1 MNKKKLL
8 WLSQAID
15 KYYKKKRP
23 FIKGQINLIPAPA
36 GSGKSHFIIN
46 ELLIYPQNYL
56 KDYKPL
62 HKVIFLV
69 DTNNLGASTINDIT
83 EAMDKENEIIGD
95 KVSKTHTR
103 GTVAYLKQVS
113 EYISNSTLRNV
124 QVMSYNSFSNKV
136 AEGQFLDL
144 QDSLIIA
151 DELQNL
157 FNYVPYS
164 STNNYSLLISQL
176 NTLSKANWFIGLSA
190 TYEDIFNSYLIKQ
203 FKVKIK
209 TLDKIEQNIDKL
221 ISYNFNPIVVNSMD
235 NVIQLYDF
243 GAMKKKGNQAF
254 IGTRKIVDEIKIA
267 EEINQR
273 FPSLKVVWLC
283 SPNAKEWASW
293 CKLEEHLIKTYGIE
307 LLDQDI
313 NLSEKYNLIRLYFDE
328 HKTEEKNFK
337 ILGTN
342 YKFRLRNNVLQWET
356 NIPVMSNYQFEVL
369 ETVIKKHYVPKD
381 IDILICNLSL
391 ETGINIENLRDHE
404 GNLIYNRIQM
414 VAVDLTKFTRDYQT
428 RFRVRHDIQ
437 DFYIVSHNYELDQD
451 GNYYAIETFKPNAN
465 ISMDY
470 KQHLEENMLTKTNKK
485 GEIKYYKF
493 VNFRG
498 QRYIVQD
505 NLPIILDQAKRFVG
519 VPLSNDHKS
528 MLQQIYEKVK
538 PLEGTALKNTSKGLF
553 KHFIKKGFV
562 VVRAKIKSNGKYKFS
577 NKDSVPMLLYKHEEI
592 NVFEQL
598 EVINLLKDKINLKL
612 SDQEKTKLLQLLHL
626 ADNVNLA
633 TVNNRLKELYLPYKI
648 KSNRDMNSR
657 YWTVEIM

>member
-8 WLSQAID
+8 WLSQAIT

-56 KDYKPL
+56 KDYKSL

-83 EAMDKENEIIGD
+83 VAMDKENEIIGD
-95 KVSKTHTR
+95 KVSKTHAR

-124 QVMSYNSFSNKV
+124 QVMSYNSFSDKV
-136 AEGQFLDL
+136 AEGQYLDL

-190 TYEDIFNSYLIKQ
+190 TYEDIFDSYLIKQ

-267 EEINQR
+267 EEINER

-293 CKLEEHLIKTYGIE
+293 CKLEEHLIKTYGME

-313 NLSEKYNLIRLYFDE
+313 NLSEKYNLIRLYFEE
-328 HKTEEKNFK
+328 HKTEQKNFK
-337 ILGTN
+337 ILGTD

-369 ETVIKKHYVPKD
+369 ETVIKKHYIPED

-391 ETGINIENLRDHE
+391 ETGINIENLRDQE
-404 GNLIYNRIQM
+404 GNLIYNRIQT

-485 GEIKYYKF
+485 GAIIKYYKF

-538 PLEGTALKNTSKGLF
+538 PLEGTALKNTSQGLF

-562 VVRAKIKSNGKYKFS
+562 VVRSKIKSNGKYKFS

-612 SDQEKTKLLQLLHL
+612 SDQETKKLCKLLHTDKDIKLI
-626 ADNVNLA
+626 NS
-633 TVNNRLKELYLPYKI
+633 RLKELYLPYKV
-648 KSNRDMNSR
+648 KSMPIHGKR
-657 YWTVEIM
+657 YYIVTNL

>member
-1 MNKKKLL
+1 M
-8 WLSQAID
+8 WLSQAIT

-56 KDYKPL
+56 KDYKSL

-83 EAMDKENEIIGD
+83 VAMDKENEIIGD
-95 KVSKTHTR
+95 KVSKTHAR

-124 QVMSYNSFSNKV
+124 QVMSYNSFSDKV
-136 AEGQFLDL
+136 AEGQYLDL

-190 TYEDIFNSYLIKQ
+190 TYEDIFDSYLIKQ

-267 EEINQR
+267 EEINER

-293 CKLEEHLIKTYGIE
+293 CKLEEHLIKTYGME

-313 NLSEKYNLIRLYFDE
+313 NLSEKYNLIRLYFEE
-328 HKTEEKNFK
+328 HKTEQKNFK
-337 ILGTN
+337 ILGTD

-369 ETVIKKHYVPKD
+369 ETVIKKHYIPED

-391 ETGINIENLRDHE
+391 ETGINIENLRDQE
-404 GNLIYNRIQM
+404 GNLIYNRIQT

-485 GEIKYYKF
+485 GAIIKYYKF

-538 PLEGTALKNTSKGLF
+538 PLEGTALKNTSQGLF

-562 VVRAKIKSNGKYKFS
+562 VVRSKIKSNGKYKFS

-612 SDQEKTKLLQLLHL
+612 SDQETKKLCKLLHTDKDIKLI
-626 ADNVNLA
+626 NS
-633 TVNNRLKELYLPYKI
+633 RLKELYLPYKV
-648 KSNRDMNSR
+648 KSMPIHGKR
-657 YWTVEIM
+657 YYIVTNL